1 MNISSRTPDSFPSA
15 HFVGADFDNTIALTG
30 TPPKNGFGV
39 EAAYEHAVEAV
50 FGAQALETYRAAGGL
65 HNRAPIE
72 VVRQLA
78 PESAGEE
85 EKSLLS
91 KLDGAKLDLLMAQIG
106 TEWPEP
112 TRGFIAF
119 AKALEARQKDA
130 SPISSIIISSGHAP
144 FIERTF
150 DVWGIA
156 QPDDVLA
163 QEKLADLAERDEIAL
178 PTKPNGIIMLYA
190 YNAWRALHQLPEA
203 TIDSQ
208 DVPRMIYAGDDPVKD
223 GELAVQNG
231 ISFMLI
237 RPEDAAQAWQK
248 IALHCGL
255 GQLAL
260 LNK

>member
-1 MNISSRTPDSFPSA
+1 MNISSRTPNSFPSA

-39 EAAYEHAVEAV
+39 ETAYEHAVEAV
-50 FGAQALETYRAAGGL
+50 FGTHALDVYRAAGGL

-78 PESAGEE
+78 QGAGNEE
-85 EKSLLS
+85 TKSLLS

-130 SPISSIIISSGHAP
+130 PPINSIIISSGHAP

-156 QPDDVLA
+156 QPD
-163 QEKLADLAERDEIAL
+163 ECSHK
-178 PTKPNGIIMLYA
+178 KN
-190 YNAWRALHQLPEA
+190 
-203 TIDSQ
+203 
-208 DVPRMIYAGDDPVKD
+208 
-223 GELAVQNG
+223 
-231 ISFMLI
+231 
-237 RPEDAAQAWQK
+237 
-248 IALHCGL
+248 
-255 GQLAL
+255 L
-260 LNK
+260 LT

>member
-30 TPPKNGFGV
+30 SRV
-39 EAAYEHAVEAV
+39 EEAYEHAVEAV
-50 FGAQALETYRAAGGL
+50 FGTQALETYRAARGL

-85 EKSLLS
+85 EKLLLS
-91 KLDGAKLDLLMAQIG
+91 KLDGAKLDKLMSEIG

-119 AKALEARQKDA
+119 AQALQARQKDA
-130 SPISSIIISSGHAP
+130 PPINSIIISSGHAP

-163 QEKLADLAERDEIAL
+163 QEKLADLAERDDIAL

-190 YNAWRALHQLPEA
+190 YNAWRALHRLPKA
-203 TIDSQ
+203 QTIDSK
-208 DVPRMIYAGDDPVKD
+208 DTPRMIYAGDDPVKD

-237 RPEDAAQAWQK
+237 RPEDAAQTWQE

-260 LNK
+260 LDK